1 MISSKELRQK
11 DLEITQNGYNIA
23 EVDALMAES
32 AATIDAYEKQSGDL
46 YHKLEVLAGK
56 IEEYRQEEDAIKTA
70 LVTAQKMA
78 DKITKES
85 NETASLLISKSEETA
100 KDTVANA
107 KAESDKIIS
116 SAREYSTNLIA
127 EKTQQ
132 AEEITN
138 KAQDKANEVI
148 ASAKVVA
155 QDILDQAK
163 QISDD
168 LIAKSKAEKE
178 AYEILSNTI
187 KNDAKEFIE
196 KVKSLYNN
204 ELDALNSAKL
214 DKENADTDAEEKS
227 IADIDSEVSGL
238 VDEINEFTSF
248 IPQPTSTKESG
259 DDAEDSE
266 AEEFESLNDSE
277 AEETETLQEVIAADD
292 AEDSE
297 EEIEYEREEDNK
309 EPSFD
314 LNEIEYEEITDDD
327 DEDDITVD
335 DEKPVIEE
343 DDEPAD
349 PMEAVEAFSQNQIT
363 PIKSDSPI
371 PEISEDADMEDDDDL
386 FDNSGELPF
395 EAYFNVNQ
403 QDVHNDKSQTI
414 SLIPPEDDEDD
425 EPQPKFKGIFKKK
438 K

>member
-214 DKENADTDAEEKS
+214 DKENDDTDAEEKS
-227 IADIDSEVSGL
+227 IAEIDSEVSGL
-238 VDEINEFTSF
+238 VDEIEEFTSS
-248 IPQPTSTKESG
+248 IPQPISSEES
-259 DDAEDSE
+259 DDDTEDAE
-266 AEEFESLNDSE
+266 AEE
-277 AEETETLQEVIAADD
+277 AETLQEVIAPDD

-309 EPSFD
+309 EPAFD

-327 DEDDITVD
+327 DEDDITED
-335 DEKPVIEE
+335 DEKSVIEE
-343 DDEPAD
+343 DEPAD

-414 SLIPPEDDEDD
+414 SLIPPEGDEDD
-425 EPQPKFKGIFKKK
+425 EPQPKLKGIFKKK

>member
-214 DKENADTDAEEKS
+214 DKENDDTESEEKS

-238 VDEINEFTSF
+238 VDEIEEFTSS
-248 IPQPTSTKESG
+248 IPQPISSEESG
-259 DDAEDSE
+259 DDTEDAE
-266 AEEFESLNDSE
+266 AEEAE
-277 AEETETLQEVIAADD
+277 ALQEVIAPDD

-309 EPSFD
+309 EPAFD
-314 LNEIEYEEITDDD
+314 LNEIEYEEITDD
-327 DEDDITVD
+327 EDDITED

-343 DDEPAD
+343 DEPAD

-371 PEISEDADMEDDDDL
+371 PEISEDADMEDDDDDL

-414 SLIPPEDDEDD
+414 SLIPPEGDEDD

>member
-214 DKENADTDAEEKS
+214 DKENDDTESEEKS
-227 IADIDSEVSGL
+227 IAEIDSEVSGL
-238 VDEINEFTSF
+238 VDEIEEFTSS
-248 IPQPTSTKESG
+248 IPQPISSEES
-259 DDAEDSE
+259 DDDTEDAE
-266 AEEFESLNDSE
+266 AEE
-277 AEETETLQEVIAADD
+277 AETLQEVIAPDD

-309 EPSFD
+309 EPAFD
-314 LNEIEYEEITDDD
+314 LNEIEYEEITDED
-327 DEDDITVD
+327 DEDDITED

-343 DDEPAD
+343 DEPAD

-371 PEISEDADMEDDDDL
+371 PEISEDADMEDDDDDL

-414 SLIPPEDDEDD
+414 SLIPPEGDEDD

>member
-155 QDILDQAK
+155 QDILEQAK

-214 DKENADTDAEEKS
+214 DKENDDTESEEKS
-227 IADIDSEVSGL
+227 IAEIDSEVSGL
-238 VDEINEFTSF
+238 VDEIEEFTSS
-248 IPQPTSTKESG
+248 IPQPISSEES
-259 DDAEDSE
+259 DDDTEDAE
-266 AEEFESLNDSE
+266 AEE
-277 AEETETLQEVIAADD
+277 AEDLQEVIAPDD

-297 EEIEYEREEDNK
+297 EETEYEREEDNK
-309 EPSFD
+309 EPAFD

-327 DEDDITVD
+327 DEDDITED

-343 DDEPAD
+343 DEPAD

-414 SLIPPEDDEDD
+414 SLIPPEGDEDD

>member
-70 LVTAQKMA
+70 LVTDQKMA

-155 QDILDQAK
+155 QDILEQAK

-214 DKENADTDAEEKS
+214 DKENDDTESEEKS
-227 IADIDSEVSGL
+227 IAEIDSEVSGL
-238 VDEINEFTSF
+238 VDEIEEFTSS
-248 IPQPTSTKESG
+248 IPQPISSEES
-259 DDAEDSE
+259 DDDTEDAE
-266 AEEFESLNDSE
+266 AEE
-277 AEETETLQEVIAADD
+277 AETFQEVIAPDD

-297 EEIEYEREEDNK
+297 EETEYEREEDNK
-309 EPSFD
+309 EPAFD
-314 LNEIEYEEITDDD
+314 LNEIEYEEITDD
-327 DEDDITVD
+327 EDDITED

-343 DDEPAD
+343 DEPAD

-414 SLIPPEDDEDD
+414 SLIPPEGDEDD

>member
-196 KVKSLYNN
+196 KIKNLYNN

-214 DKENADTDAEEKS
+214 DKENDDTESEEKS

-238 VDEINEFTSF
+238 VDEIEEFTSS
-248 IPQPTSTKESG
+248 IPQPISSEES
-259 DDAEDSE
+259 DDDTEDAE
-266 AEEFESLNDSE
+266 AEE
-277 AEETETLQEVIAADD
+277 AEDFQEVIAPDD

-309 EPSFD
+309 EPAFD

-327 DEDDITVD
+327 DEDDITED

-343 DDEPAD
+343 DEPAD

-414 SLIPPEDDEDD
+414 SLIPPEGDEDD

>member
-214 DKENADTDAEEKS
+214 DKENDDTESEEKS
-227 IADIDSEVSGL
+227 IAEIDSEVSGL
-238 VDEINEFTSF
+238 VDEIEEFTSS
-248 IPQPTSTKESG
+248 IPQPISSEES
-259 DDAEDSE
+259 DYDTEDAE
-266 AEEFESLNDSE
+266 AEE
-277 AEETETLQEVIAADD
+277 AEDFQEVIAPDD

-297 EEIEYEREEDNK
+297 EEIEYECEEDNK
-309 EPSFD
+309 EPAFD
-314 LNEIEYEEITDDD
+314 LNEIEYEEIMDDD
-327 DEDDITVD
+327 DEDDITED

-414 SLIPPEDDEDD
+414 SLIPPEGDEDE

>member
-214 DKENADTDAEEKS
+214 DKENDDTESEEKS
-227 IADIDSEVSGL
+227 IAEIDSEVSGL
-238 VDEINEFTSF
+238 VDEIEEFTSS
-248 IPQPTSTKESG
+248 IPQPISSEES
-259 DDAEDSE
+259 DDDTEDAE
-266 AEEFESLNDSE
+266 AEE
-277 AEETETLQEVIAADD
+277 AEDLQEVIAPDD

-309 EPSFD
+309 EPTFD

-327 DEDDITVD
+327 DEDDITED
-335 DEKPVIEE
+335 DEKPIIEE

-414 SLIPPEDDEDD
+414 SLIPPEGDEDD

>member
-214 DKENADTDAEEKS
+214 DKENDDTESEEKS
-227 IADIDSEVSGL
+227 IAEIDSEVSGL
-238 VDEINEFTSF
+238 VDEIEEFTSS
-248 IPQPTSTKESG
+248 IPQPISSEES
-259 DDAEDSE
+259 DDDTEDAE
-266 AEEFESLNDSE
+266 AEE
-277 AEETETLQEVIAADD
+277 AETLQEVIAPDD

-297 EEIEYEREEDNK
+297 EETEYEREEDNK
-309 EPSFD
+309 EPAFD

-327 DEDDITVD
+327 DEDDITED
-335 DEKPVIEE
+335 DEKPVIE

-414 SLIPPEDDEDD
+414 SLIPPEGDEDD

>member
-227 IADIDSEVSGL
+227 IAEIDSEVSGL

-248 IPQPTSTKESG
+248 IPQPASTEENG

-266 AEEFESLNDSE
+266 AEETD
-277 AEETETLQEVIAADD
+277 TLQEVIAADE

-327 DEDDITVD
+327 DEDDITED

>member
-214 DKENADTDAEEKS
+214 DKENDDTESEEKS
-227 IADIDSEVSGL
+227 IAEIDSEVSGL
-238 VDEINEFTSF
+238 VDEIEEFTSS
-248 IPQPTSTKESG
+248 IPQPISSEES
-259 DDAEDSE
+259 DDDTEDAE
-266 AEEFESLNDSE
+266 AEE
-277 AEETETLQEVIAADD
+277 AEDLQEVIAPDD
-292 AEDSE
+292 AEDFE
-297 EEIEYEREEDNK
+297 EETEYEREEDNK
-309 EPSFD
+309 EPAFD

-327 DEDDITVD
+327 DEDDITED

-343 DDEPAD
+343 DEPAD

-414 SLIPPEDDEDD
+414 SLIPPEGDEDD

>member
-214 DKENADTDAEEKS
+214 DKENDDTDAEEKS
-227 IADIDSEVSGL
+227 IAEIDSEVSGL
-238 VDEINEFTSF
+238 VDEIEEFTSS
-248 IPQPTSTKESG
+248 IPQPISSEES
-259 DDAEDSE
+259 DDDTEDAE
-266 AEEFESLNDSE
+266 AEE
-277 AEETETLQEVIAADD
+277 AETLQEVIAPDD

-309 EPSFD
+309 EPAFD

-327 DEDDITVD
+327 DEDDITED
-335 DEKPVIEE
+335 DEKPVIE

-414 SLIPPEDDEDD
+414 SLIPPEGDEDD

>member
-214 DKENADTDAEEKS
+214 DKENDDTESEEKS
-227 IADIDSEVSGL
+227 IAEIDSEVSGL
-238 VDEINEFTSF
+238 VDEIEEFTSS
-248 IPQPTSTKESG
+248 IPQPISSEESG
-259 DDAEDSE
+259 DDTEDAE
-266 AEEFESLNDSE
+266 AEE
-277 AEETETLQEVIAADD
+277 AEDLQEVIAPDD

-297 EEIEYEREEDNK
+297 EKIEYEREEDNK
-309 EPSFD
+309 EPAFD

-343 DDEPAD
+343 DEPAD

-414 SLIPPEDDEDD
+414 SLIPPEGDEDD

>member
-214 DKENADTDAEEKS
+214 DKENDDTDAEEKS
-227 IADIDSEVSGL
+227 IAEIDSEVSGL
-238 VDEINEFTSF
+238 VDEIEEFTSS
-248 IPQPTSTKESG
+248 IPQPISSEESG
-259 DDAEDSE
+259 DDTEDAE
-266 AEEFESLNDSE
+266 AEE
-277 AEETETLQEVIAADD
+277 AEDLQEVIAPDD

-297 EEIEYEREEDNK
+297 EETEYEREEDNK
-309 EPSFD
+309 EPAFD
-314 LNEIEYEEITDDD
+314 LNEIEYEEITDED
-327 DEDDITVD
+327 DEDDITED

-343 DDEPAD
+343 DEPAD

-414 SLIPPEDDEDD
+414 SLIPPEGDEDD

>member
-155 QDILDQAK
+155 QDILEQAK

-214 DKENADTDAEEKS
+214 DKENDDTESEEKS
-227 IADIDSEVSGL
+227 IAEIDSEVSGL
-238 VDEINEFTSF
+238 VDEIEEFTSS
-248 IPQPTSTKESG
+248 IPQPISSEES
-259 DDAEDSE
+259 DDAEDAE
-266 AEEFESLNDSE
+266 AEE
-277 AEETETLQEVIAADD
+277 AEDFQEVIAPDD

-309 EPSFD
+309 EPAFD

-327 DEDDITVD
+327 DEDDITED

-371 PEISEDADMEDDDDL
+371 PEISEDADMEDDDL

-414 SLIPPEDDEDD
+414 SLIPPEGDEDD

>member
-214 DKENADTDAEEKS
+214 DKENDDTDAEEKS
-227 IADIDSEVSGL
+227 IAEIDSEVSGL
-238 VDEINEFTSF
+238 VDEIEEFTSS
-248 IPQPTSTKESG
+248 IPQPILSEESG
-259 DDAEDSE
+259 DDTEDAE
-266 AEEFESLNDSE
+266 AEE
-277 AEETETLQEVIAADD
+277 AEDFQEVIAPDD

-309 EPSFD
+309 EPAFD

-327 DEDDITVD
+327 DEDDITED

-343 DDEPAD
+343 DEPAD

-414 SLIPPEDDEDD
+414 SLIPPEGDEDD

>member
-214 DKENADTDAEEKS
+214 DKENDDTESEEKS
-227 IADIDSEVSGL
+227 IAEIDSEVSGL
-238 VDEINEFTSF
+238 VDEIEEFSSS
-248 IPQPTSTKESG
+248 IPQPISSEES
-259 DDAEDSE
+259 DDDTEDAE
-266 AEEFESLNDSE
+266 AEEAE
-277 AEETETLQEVIAADD
+277 ALQEVIAPDD

-309 EPSFD
+309 EPAFD

-327 DEDDITVD
+327 DEDDITED

-343 DDEPAD
+343 DEPAD

-414 SLIPPEDDEDD
+414 SLIPPEGDEDD

>member
-214 DKENADTDAEEKS
+214 DKENDDTESEEKS
-227 IADIDSEVSGL
+227 IAEIDSEVSGL
-238 VDEINEFTSF
+238 VDEIEEFTSS
-248 IPQPTSTKESG
+248 IPQPISSEESG
-259 DDAEDSE
+259 DDTENAE
-266 AEEFESLNDSE
+266 AEE
-277 AEETETLQEVIAADD
+277 AEDFQEVIAADD

-309 EPSFD
+309 EPAFD

-327 DEDDITVD
+327 DEDDITED

-414 SLIPPEDDEDD
+414 SLIPPEGDEDD

>member
-227 IADIDSEVSGL
+227 IAEIDSEVSGL

-248 IPQPTSTKESG
+248 IPQPASTEENG

-266 AEEFESLNDSE
+266 AEETD
-277 AEETETLQEVIAADD
+277 TLQEVIAADD

-297 EEIEYEREEDNK
+297 EETEYEREEDNK

>member
-155 QDILDQAK
+155 QDILEQAK

-214 DKENADTDAEEKS
+214 DKENDDTESEEKS
-227 IADIDSEVSGL
+227 IAEIDSEVSGL
-238 VDEINEFTSF
+238 VDEIEEFTSS
-248 IPQPTSTKESG
+248 IPQPISSEES
-259 DDAEDSE
+259 DDDIEDAE
-266 AEEFESLNDSE
+266 AEE
-277 AEETETLQEVIAADD
+277 AEDFQEVIAADD

-297 EEIEYEREEDNK
+297 EETEYEREEDNK
-309 EPSFD
+309 EPAFD

-327 DEDDITVD
+327 DEDDITED
-335 DEKPVIEE
+335 DEKPIIEE
-343 DDEPAD
+343 DEPAD

-414 SLIPPEDDEDD
+414 SLIPPEGDEDE

>member
-127 EKTQQ
+127 EKTQL

-214 DKENADTDAEEKS
+214 DKENDDTESEEKS
-227 IADIDSEVSGL
+227 IAEIDSEVSGL
-238 VDEINEFTSF
+238 VDEIEEFTSS
-248 IPQPTSTKESG
+248 IPQPISSEESG
-259 DDAEDSE
+259 DDTEDAE
-266 AEEFESLNDSE
+266 AEEFESLNDFE

-297 EEIEYEREEDNK
+297 EETEYEREEDNK

>member
-155 QDILDQAK
+155 QDILEQAK

-214 DKENADTDAEEKS
+214 DKENDDTESEEKS
-227 IADIDSEVSGL
+227 IAEIDSEVSGL
-238 VDEINEFTSF
+238 VDEIEEFTSS
-248 IPQPTSTKESG
+248 IPQPISSEES
-259 DDAEDSE
+259 DDDTEDAE
-266 AEEFESLNDSE
+266 AEE
-277 AEETETLQEVIAADD
+277 AETFQEVIAPDD

-297 EEIEYEREEDNK
+297 EETEYEREEDNK
-309 EPSFD
+309 EPAFD
-314 LNEIEYEEITDDD
+314 LNEIEYEEITDD
-327 DEDDITVD
+327 EDDITED

-343 DDEPAD
+343 DEPAD

-414 SLIPPEDDEDD
+414 SLIPPEGDEDD

>member
-214 DKENADTDAEEKS
+214 DKENDDTDAEEKS
-227 IADIDSEVSGL
+227 IAEIDSEVSGL
-238 VDEINEFTSF
+238 VDEIEEFTSS
-248 IPQPTSTKESG
+248 IPQPISSEESG
-259 DDAEDSE
+259 DDTEDAEVEEAED
-266 AEEFESLNDSE
+266 
-277 AEETETLQEVIAADD
+277 LQEVIAADD

-309 EPSFD
+309 EPAFD

-327 DEDDITVD
+327 DEDDITED

-343 DDEPAD
+343 DEPAD

-414 SLIPPEDDEDD
+414 SLIPPEGDEDD

>member
-1 MISSKELRQK
+1 MISSKELRQR

-214 DKENADTDAEEKS
+214 DKENDDTELEEKS
-227 IADIDSEVSGL
+227 IAEIDSEVSGL
-238 VDEINEFTSF
+238 VDEIEEFTSS
-248 IPQPTSTKESG
+248 IPQPISSEESD
-259 DDAEDSE
+259 DDAEDAE
-266 AEEFESLNDSE
+266 AEE
-277 AEETETLQEVIAADD
+277 AEDLQEVIAPDD

-309 EPSFD
+309 EPAFD

-327 DEDDITVD
+327 DEDDITED

-343 DDEPAD
+343 DEPAD

-414 SLIPPEDDEDD
+414 SLIPPEGDEDD

>member
-214 DKENADTDAEEKS
+214 DKENDDTDAEEKS
-227 IADIDSEVSGL
+227 IAEIDSEVSGL
-238 VDEINEFTSF
+238 VDEIEEFTSS
-248 IPQPTSTKESG
+248 IPQPISPEES
-259 DDAEDSE
+259 DDDTEDAE
-266 AEEFESLNDSE
+266 AEE
-277 AEETETLQEVIAADD
+277 AEDFQEVIAPDD

-309 EPSFD
+309 EPAFD

-327 DEDDITVD
+327 DEDDITID

-343 DDEPAD
+343 DEPAD

-414 SLIPPEDDEDD
+414 SLIPPEGDEDD